1 MTSLKNNEFRNAS
14 FQELIILGKYMV
26 ELHVLGR
33 KEHFNLFIFGLST
46 EIIVM

>member
-1 MTSLKNNEFRNAS
+1 MTSSENNEFWAS
-14 FQELIILGKYMV
+14 MV

-33 KEHFNLFIFGLST
+33 KEHFNFFIFGLST